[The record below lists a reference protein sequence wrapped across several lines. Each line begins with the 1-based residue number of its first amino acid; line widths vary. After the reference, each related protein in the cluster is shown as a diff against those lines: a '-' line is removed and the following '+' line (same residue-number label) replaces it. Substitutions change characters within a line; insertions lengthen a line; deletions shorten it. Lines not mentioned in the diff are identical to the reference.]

1 MYELESNPT
10 HSPAAGPPGRRDL
23 HSAPHHRDG
32 IKDTIESIVIA
43 LVLAFVFRAFVVE
56 AFVIPTGSMA
66 PTLYG
71 AHATILCEDCGTEFA
86 YGLRDPD
93 DSRGV
98 GTVDANAVAICPNCK
113 HPNANL
119 RVRDDEG
126 LPEKGDRILVFKWP
140 FDIGGPGLDPA
151 RWDVVVFKDPED
163 GVTNFIKRC
172 AGVPNEVLMIIDGDV
187 YTVPNSE
194 LSPET
199 KAELEQYTHEKY
211 LRFSG
216 QAAGQLPPIS
226 PQAYAELDRKL
237 RIARK
242 TPVAQRSL
250 WQTIYDNDYPP
261 RTPSNAQPHWFAARG
276 ANSGWDLSSR
286 QIRFYPCETRDDFI
300 ALTGK
305 EIRASN
311 AYNIRDNL
319 SPVVGDQR
327 VRFVLTPK
335 DAHGIV
341 RIGLSKWGRNFRAVL
356 DMSGAVSLTEA
367 KDKDK
372 EAEAESEQV
381 MVSARLRPFVPGR
394 AVEIHFENVDY
405 RLALSV
411 EGEEVLASSSDPSSP
426 AYYAPEVTRLRR
438 ELRMQPVVPPRIQAE
453 DGAFELTHLAVDRDE
468 YYFHDLR
475 MNPLQRLPWAP
486 RSGWASPTSPIML
499 REGEFFMLG
508 DNTAASKDSRLWDEV
523 GPHLKGRGEA
533 FQLGTVPRDQLIGKA
548 FFVYW
553 PAGHRIDWLPPLD
566 RIGVI
571 PDVGRMRWIR

>member
-1 MYELESNPT
+1 MNELESNPT
-10 HSPAAGPPGRRDL
+10 PSLVAEPPPRRIVHAAPPHQRE
-23 HSAPHHRDG
+23 G

-93 DSRGV
+93 DSRGFSMV
-98 GTVDANAVAICPNCK
+98 EANAVAICPNCGQ
-113 HPNANL
+113 PNARL
-119 RVRDDEG
+119 RLRDDMG

-172 AGVPNEVLMIIDGDV
+172 AGMPNEVLMILDGDV
-187 YTVPNSE
+187 YTVPISE

-199 KAELEQYTHEKY
+199 VAELERNIHEKHLRYTHADQG
-211 LRFSG
+211 L
-216 QAAGQLPPIS
+216 LPQIS
-226 PQAYAELDRKL
+226 ARAYEELDGKL
-237 RIARK
+237 RIAGK

-250 WQTIYDNDYPP
+250 WHTVYDNDYPP
-261 RTPSNAQPHWFAARG
+261 RKPSNGQPHWVAVRG
-276 ANSGWDLSSR
+276 AASGWDTSSR
-286 QIRFYPCETRDDFI
+286 RIQFHPCEARDDYI
-300 ALTGK
+300 TIVGK
-305 EIRASN
+305 EIRAGN
-311 AYNIRDNL
+311 AYNIREG
-319 SPVVGDQR
+319 SAPIVSDQR

-335 DAHGIV
+335 DSQGIV
-341 RIGLSKWGRNFRAVL
+341 RVGLSKWGRAFRASL
-356 DMSGAVSLTEA
+356 GMDGSVSLTES
-367 KDKDK
+367 K
-372 EAEAESEQV
+372 EGTTDPERMMS
-381 MVSARLRPFVPGR
+381 SATLQPFAVGQS
-394 AVEIHFENVDY
+394 VEIQFENVDY
-405 RLALSV
+405 RLALTV
-411 EGEEVLASSSDPSSP
+411 EGKEVLSSSSDPSSP
-426 AYYAPEVTRLRR
+426 AYYAPEVGKLRR
-438 ELRMQPVVPPRIQAE
+438 EKRVPSAIPPRIE
-453 DGAFELTHLAVDRDE
+453 VEGGAFELTHLAVDRDE
-468 YYFHDLR
+468 YYFHDMR

-486 RSGWASPTSPIML
+486 RMGWGSPISPIML
-499 REGEFFMLG
+499 REGEYFMLG

-523 GPHLKGRGEA
+523 GPHLRDRGEA

-553 PAGHRIDWLPPLD
+553 PAGYRIDWLPLLD
-566 RIGVI
+566 RIGII